1 VKLRRGLALL
11 VGIVQLSLIFLSTG
25 CKTPP
30 APPEVEQALLQE
42 QALWGA
48 GGSIYAP
55 EEFQKYELN
64 LAEAR
69 KVLKQ
74 EELKIG
80 LFRNYD
86 RVRDNF
92 RQVLKEGE
100 QIDSLIKSKKAALS
114 RSIEAR
120 RETLH
125 SKYETLDKLSL
136 QINQRSFSRNHLSQ
150 ADILFKEVDRLLAGS
165 KYDEAKNRLDEIAN
179 LLDRAESVLR
189 QQLKRYMDQAQ
200 ITEWRR
206 LAERAIEKSKASGQ
220 TVILICKLER
230 TLTVYRA
237 GQPVKTYEVG
247 LGFNGLNDKLH
258 AGDDATP
265 EGNYQVTKKI
275 GASKYGK
282 GLLINYP
289 NEEDIKKF
297 NEAKKMGYITSATR
311 IGGLIEIH
319 GGGKDGLTKGCIAL
333 DDREMDELFKMIQ
346 PGTPVTIV
354 GTTDPNNKIIGILK
368 TV

>member
-1 VKLRRGLALL
+1 MKLRRELALL
-11 VGIVQLSLIFLSTG
+11 IGIVQLSLIFFTSG

-48 GGSIYAP
+48 GGSIFAP
-55 EEFQKYELN
+55 EEFQRYEHN

-69 KVLKQ
+69 KILKQ

-80 LFRNYD
+80 LFRNYN
-86 RVRDNF
+86 RVRDTF
-92 RQVLKEGE
+92 RQVLREGE
-100 QIDSLIKSKKAALS
+100 QIDSLLRSKKAALS
-114 RSIEAR
+114 QAIESR

-125 SKYETLDKLSL
+125 TKYETLDKLSL
-136 QINQRSFSRNHLSQ
+136 QINQRSFSRLHLSQ
-150 ADILFKEVDRLLAGS
+150 ADILFKEVDRLLASS
-165 KYDEAKNRLDEIAN
+165 KYDEARNRLDEIAN

-200 ITEWRR
+200 IAEWRR
-206 LAERAIEKSKASGQ
+206 LAERAVGKSRTSGQ
-220 TVILICKLER
+220 TVILISKLER

-237 GQPVKTYEVG
+237 GQPVKAYEVG

-265 EGNYQVTKKI
+265 EGDYQVVKKI

-297 NEAKKMGYITSATR
+297 NEAKKMGYIATATR

-368 TV
+368 PR